1 VKDAHLSLAMRAST
15 HRPDGAERSRCTA
28 ASVAI
33 RVSHRTRSPQQ
44 QCGYRPRMLA
54 RESLVDAQL
63 AERNAQSAQARKA
76 ATAVQEDT
84 RVLREEIERK
94 RN

>member
-1 VKDAHLSLAMRAST
+1 
-15 HRPDGAERSRCTA
+15 
-28 ASVAI
+28 
-33 RVSHRTRSPQQ
+33 
-44 QCGYRPRMLA
+44 MLA

-84 RVLREEIERK
+84 RVLRDEIERK